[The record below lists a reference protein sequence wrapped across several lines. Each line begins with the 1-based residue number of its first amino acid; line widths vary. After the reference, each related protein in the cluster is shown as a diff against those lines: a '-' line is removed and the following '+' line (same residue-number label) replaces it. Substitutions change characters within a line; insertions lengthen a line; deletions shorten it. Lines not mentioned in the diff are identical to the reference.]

1 MLTHRVC
8 WAEAAQVLASI
19 GTCGSQEKVWA
30 APGKTNSLLG
40 LCESMDEG
48 RLAGLGHIYLQEL
61 GLEVGLAG
69 PGNTAASVDQCQDSH
84 QDLGWEWDWCK
95 N

>member
-1 MLTHRVC
+1 
-8 WAEAAQVLASI
+8 
-19 GTCGSQEKVWA
+19 
-30 APGKTNSLLG
+30 
-40 LCESMDEG
+40 MDEG

-84 QDLGWEWDWCK
+84 QDLGWEWNWCK